1 MANFLLDTNHA
12 SPLVTVIHPLRVHVL
27 KRISAGD
34 KFYLTV
40 PVIAET
46 LFGLR
51 TTPRAE
57 SNVKEWE
64 MLRTQ
69 MGWLPVDEQDAL
81 YSALLR
87 SVLRRR
93 GRQLNAM
100 HGLIAAVALRSN
112 MILLTTDGDFEAVS
126 GLQT

>member
-1 MANFLLDTNHA
+1 MGNAAHTN
-12 SPLVTVIHPLRVHVL
+12 
-27 KRISAGD
+27 
-34 KFYLTV
+34 
-40 PVIAET
+40 
-46 LFGLR
+46 
-51 TTPRAE
+51 
-57 SNVKEWE
+57 
-64 MLRTQ
+64 
-69 MGWLPVDEQDAL
+69 GWLPVDEQDAL